1 MPSSKIRVIKLSN
14 NTPVDLHKQ
23 KFSSM
28 PQLYLELIE
37 NKDKIDP
44 KFVNADYIPT
54 IGDNDTDTSSD
65 DTPIHVIKETPSG
78 YESDN
83 EPSIPPPDRSP
94 NRNNRSPDGN
104 VRSPG
109 YDRSPDGNDRSPGYD
124 KSPDGNTE
132 WIDELKQSTHKY
144 DESVDLGNIEK
155 EEDQL
160 SDRLKELLRDDG
172 SASSTKSMHD
182 HNHRV
187 KNSPRKDIPTL
198 ADLENDGKLNRDK
211 HIPNVNNAP
220 TMSADDD
227 EDRKRE
233 LLFKFELLKKSYA
246 GADVPEY
253 NIHTDYKTMYHSYQN
268 TLRRLSLDSKVE
280 NYKTYLIAGFMM
292 TEFLLGR
299 FLKLDMQGFTNQQL
313 INMHSYDKLLIELGE
328 KKYVPEGSEWSVELR
343 LLFLVVIN
351 AAIFIVS
358 KLIMKKTGSNI
369 MNMMNNLNGQ
379 TTGATTRKRKMKG
392 PDINLDDLPDSA

>member
-1 MPSSKIRVIKLSN
+1 
-14 NTPVDLHKQ
+14 
-23 KFSSM
+23 
-28 PQLYLELIE
+28 
-37 NKDKIDP
+37 
-44 KFVNADYIPT
+44 
-54 IGDNDTDTSSD
+54 
-65 DTPIHVIKETPSG
+65 
-78 YESDN
+78 
-83 EPSIPPPDRSP
+83 
-94 NRNNRSPDGN
+94 
-104 VRSPG
+104 
-109 YDRSPDGNDRSPGYD
+109 
-124 KSPDGNTE
+124 
-132 WIDELKQSTHKY
+132 
-144 DESVDLGNIEK
+144 
-155 EEDQL
+155 
-160 SDRLKELLRDDG
+160 
-172 SASSTKSMHD
+172 MHD